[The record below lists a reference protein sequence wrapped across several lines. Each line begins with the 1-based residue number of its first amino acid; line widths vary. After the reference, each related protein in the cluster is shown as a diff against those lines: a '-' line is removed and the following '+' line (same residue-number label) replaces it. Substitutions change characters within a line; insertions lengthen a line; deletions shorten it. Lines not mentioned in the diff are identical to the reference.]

1 MNRNLATRNKP
12 SYKVYGF
19 WSIIVLLTLVFISF
33 VIVKFVQSRSDL
45 DMDDLSNL
53 SYREVLSVE
62 AKPYYVFIYSKFGV
76 TEDESDLERIEELR
90 PTIENY
96 LNRVK
101 NDKELP
107 KLYGMIVENNYG
119 VNDAILIS
127 GVDPSNLL
135 NKVNVED

>member
-1 MNRNLATRNKP
+1 
-12 SYKVYGF
+12 
-19 WSIIVLLTLVFISF
+19 
-33 VIVKFVQSRSDL
+33 
-45 DMDDLSNL
+45 
-53 SYREVLSVE
+53 
-62 AKPYYVFIYSKFGV
+62 
-76 TEDESDLERIEELR
+76 DESDLERIEELR

-135 NKVNVED
+135 NKVNVEDFRINRSDVPMLIKVSGKTVTEVLLKEIDIKEALDPKPNQ